1 MTRRLTPID
10 IEHAEFTVRVR
21 GFDKVE
27 VSEFLSRVALEVAEV
42 LKERQGL
49 ERRLAEALEQVT
61 LLQAE
66 AIELEE
72 AVRAAERSGAD
83 LKERAER
90 EAQLLLA
97 EAETLRRRRLQ
108 EIDAS
113 AQRERFE
120 LSRLKH
126 QRALFMEQF
135 RGLLEAY
142 SRSLEGLEQSQPEA
156 AAGAGSV
163 IQDAA
168 ASTTSATGTGGKPD
182 EQASERTDRA
192 LLDDSVGS
200 ER

>member
-1 MTRRLTPID
+1 MSRRLSPID
-10 IEHAEFTVRVR
+10 IEHADFTARVR
-21 GFDKVE
+21 GFDKGE
-27 VSEFLSRVALEVAEV
+27 VGEFLSRVALEVAEG

-61 LLQAE
+61 QLQEEVARQS
-66 AIELEE
+66 E
-72 AVRAAERSGAD
+72 AVVAAERSGAAVM
-83 LKERAER
+83 ERAER

-97 EAETLRRRRLQ
+97 EAETLQRRRHQ
-108 EIDAS
+108 EIDAA

-142 SRSLEGLEQSQPEA
+142 TRSLEGLEHPQADPTSRDGQTVSDALASGPGEA
-156 AAGAGSV
+156 S
-163 IQDAA
+163 
-168 ASTTSATGTGGKPD
+168 
-182 EQASERTDRA
+182 SERTDRA
-192 LLDDSVGS
+192 LLDDSVGP